1 MNAPVNI
8 SRLPAV
14 LYAPDGTRRVDYR
27 AVFKLAWPLLINTG
41 IQAVLNLTDT
51 WFLGR
56 VSVDALAAVGG
67 IFFLVL
73 VFVVLIGG
81 VGHATQTLAAQ
92 AYGAG
97 SKPRAASFAWNG
109 LWASAATAPLFLA
122 LAFFGG
128 WFIAPFGM
136 QPQVSALAQDYWWPR
151 MAGGWLGVAIWSVS
165 GFYNGVGRT
174 RLPLLVM
181 VLVAASNAVLNWLLI
196 FELGYGVAGAAWA
209 TTAAQG
215 IGLLALVAAL
225 LLPAMRREF
234 ATARVFRP
242 RLRRIWSLMALGFP
256 MGLHGT
262 ADLLGFAL
270 FQLMIARF
278 GPVHA
283 ASSQVVMMVTSV
295 CYMPAIGIA
304 LAGTT
309 LVGQSIG
316 AGDKDWA
323 QRTGS
328 AVIRI
333 AVLYMGGLG
342 VLLAASGPWVLP
354 LFVQST
360 DPHAA
365 EMVQLGT
372 MLLWIAAG
380 YQVFDALNLGAAFC
394 LRGAGDVKFP
404 AVMLAILAW
413 LVFVPL
419 THALTFAPGQG
430 LVHFLP
436 QYGMGSKGAWIAA
449 VVYIGLLGSVMLL
462 RWRSG
467 AWKKI
472 GLVG

>member
-1 MNAPVNI
+1 MNAPAHI

-14 LYAPDGTRRVDYR
+14 LFAPDGSRRVDYR
-27 AVFKLAWPLLINTG
+27 AVLVLAWPLLINTG
-41 IQAVLNLTDT
+41 LQAVLNLTDT
-51 WFLGR
+51 WFLGQ

-73 VFVVLIGG
+73 VFIVLIGG
-81 VGHATQTLAAQ
+81 VGHATQTMAAQ

-97 SKPRAASFAWNG
+97 ARPRAASYAWNG
-109 LWASAATAPLFLA
+109 LWATLATAPLFLA
-122 LAFFGG
+122 LAYCGQ
-128 WFIAPFGM
+128 WLIAPFGM
-136 QPQVSALAQDYWWPR
+136 EPQVQALALEYWFPR
-151 MAGGWLGVAIWSVS
+151 MAGGFLGVAIWAVA
-165 GFYNGVGRT
+165 GFFNGVGRT

-181 VLVAASNAVLNWLLI
+181 VVVAISNAAFNQLMI
-196 FELGYGVAGAAWA
+196 FELGWGVAGAAWA
-209 TTAAQG
+209 TVAAQALG
-215 IGLLALVAAL
+215 VLALTAAL
-225 LLPAMRREF
+225 LTRTMQSDFRSH
-234 ATARVFRP
+234 RVIRP
-242 RLRRIWSLMALGFP
+242 RLRRVWALLALGFP

-270 FQLMIARF
+270 FQLMIARV

-328 AVIRI
+328 AVIKL
-333 AVLYMGGLG
+333 AVAYMGGLG
-342 VLLAASGPWVLP
+342 LVLAAAGPWVLP
-354 LFVQST
+354 LFVQAG

-365 EMVQLGT
+365 EMVQLGVT
-372 MLLWIAAG
+372 LLWIAAG

-404 AVMLAILAW
+404 AIMLAILAW

-419 THALTFAPGQG
+419 THVLTFAPGQG
-430 LVHFLP
+430 LVDFLP
-436 QYGMGSKGAWIAA
+436 QYGMGSKGAWVAA
-449 VVYIGLLGSVMLL
+449 LVYIGLLGSAMLL

-472 GLVG
+472 VV

>member
-1 MNAPVNI
+1 MNAPANI

-14 LYAPDGTRRVDYR
+14 LYAPNGTRRVDYR
-27 AVFKLAWPLLINTG
+27 AIFALAWPLLINTG

-51 WFLGR
+51 WFLGQ

-67 IFFLVL
+67 IFFLIL
-73 VFVVLIGG
+73 VFIVLMGG

-97 SKPRAASFAWNG
+97 ARPRAASFAWNG
-109 LWASAATAPLFLA
+109 LWATLATAPIFLA
-122 LAFFGG
+122 LAFCGE

-136 QPQVSALAQDYWWPR
+136 QPQVATLANDYWFPR
-151 MAGGWLGVAIWSVS
+151 MAGGFLGVAIWSVA
-165 GFYNGVGRT
+165 GFFNGVGRT

-181 VLVAASNAVLNWLLI
+181 LLVAISNAALNQLMI
-196 FELGYGVAGAAWA
+196 FELGWGVAGAAWA
-209 TTAAQG
+209 TAAAQL
-215 IGLLALVAAL
+215 IGVLALVAAL
-225 LLPAMRREF
+225 LMPLMRRDF
-234 ATARVFRP
+234 STLRVMRP
-242 RLRRIWSLMALGFP
+242 RLGRIWASLKLGLP

-270 FQLMIARF
+270 FQLMIARV

-328 AVIRI
+328 ATIKM

-342 VLLAASGPWVLP
+342 VLLAAVGPWVLP
-354 LFVQST
+354 LFVQAD

-365 EMVQLGT
+365 EMVALGT
-372 MLLWIAAG
+372 TLLWIAAG

-404 AVMLAILAW
+404 AIVLAILAW
-413 LVFVPL
+413 VVFVPL
-419 THALTFAPGQG
+419 THVLTFEPGQG
-430 LVHFLP
+430 LVDFLP
-436 QYGMGSKGAWIAA
+436 QYGMGSKGAWTAA
-449 VVYIGLLGSVMLL
+449 VVYIALLGSAMLW
-462 RWRSG
+462 RWWGGR
-467 AWKKI
+467 WKKI
-472 GLVG
+472 VV

>member
-1 MNAPVNI
+1 MNAPANI

-14 LYAPDGTRRVDYR
+14 LYAPNGTRRVDYR
-27 AVFKLAWPLLINTG
+27 AIFALAWPLLINTG

-51 WFLGR
+51 WFLGQ

-67 IFFLVL
+67 IFFLIL
-73 VFVVLIGG
+73 VFIVLLGG

-97 SKPRAASFAWNG
+97 ARPRAASFAWNG
-109 LWASAATAPLFLA
+109 LWATLATAPIFLA
-122 LAFFGG
+122 LAFCGE

-136 QPQVSALAQDYWWPR
+136 QPQVATLANEYWFPR
-151 MAGGWLGVAIWSVS
+151 MAGGFLGVAIWAVA
-165 GFYNGVGRT
+165 GFFNGVGRT

-181 VLVAASNAVLNWLLI
+181 LLVAISNAGLNQLMI
-196 FELGYGVAGAAWA
+196 FELGWGVAGAAWA
-209 TTAAQG
+209 TAAAQL
-215 IGLLALVAAL
+215 IGVLALVVAL
-225 LLPAMRREF
+225 LMPVMRREF
-234 ATARVFRP
+234 STLRVMRP
-242 RLRRIWSLMALGFP
+242 RLGRIWASMKLGLP

-270 FQLMIARF
+270 FQLMIARV

-328 AVIRI
+328 ATIKM

-342 VLLAASGPWVLP
+342 VLLAAVGPWVLP
-354 LFVQST
+354 LFVQAN

-365 EMVQLGT
+365 EMVQLGIT
-372 MLLWIAAG
+372 LLWIAAA

-404 AVMLAILAW
+404 AIVLACLAW

-419 THALTFAPGQG
+419 THMLTFAPGQG
-430 LVHFLP
+430 LVDFLP
-436 QYGMGSKGAWIAA
+436 QYGMGSKGAWTAA
-449 VVYIGLLGSVMLL
+449 LVYIALLGSAMLW
-462 RWRSG
+462 RWWGGR
-467 AWKKI
+467 WKKI
-472 GLVG
+472 VV

>member
-1 MNAPVNI
+1 MNAPVNL

-14 LYAPDGTRRVDYR
+14 LFAPDGTRRVDYR
-27 AVFKLAWPLLINTG
+27 AVLVLAWPLLANTG
-41 IQAVLNLTDT
+41 LQAILNLTDT
-51 WFLGR
+51 WFLGQ

-73 VFVVLIGG
+73 VFIVLIGG
-81 VGHATQTLAAQ
+81 VGHATQTMAAQ

-97 SKPRAASFAWNG
+97 ARPRAASYAWNG
-109 LWASAATAPLFLA
+109 LWATLATAPLFLG
-122 LAFFGG
+122 LAFCGP
-128 WFIAPFGM
+128 WVLQPFGLA
-136 QPQVSALAQDYWWPR
+136 PQVNTLALEYWFPR
-151 MAGGWLGVAIWSVS
+151 MAGGFLGVAIWAVA
-165 GFYNGVGRT
+165 GFFNGVGRT

-181 VLVAASNAVLNWLLI
+181 VLVAISNAALNQLMI
-196 FELGYGVAGAAWA
+196 FELGWGVAGAAWA
-209 TTAAQG
+209 TVAAQG
-215 IGLLALVAAL
+215 LGVLALAAAL
-225 LLPAMRREF
+225 LTRTMQTDFQSRR
-234 ATARVFRP
+234 VLRP
-242 RLRRIWSLMALGFP
+242 RLRRIWALMALGFP

-270 FQLMIARF
+270 FQLMIARV

-328 AVIRI
+328 AVIKLGV
-333 AVLYMGGLG
+333 AYMGGLG
-342 VLLAASGPWVLP
+342 VLLAAAGPFVLP
-354 LFVQST
+354 LFVQAS
-360 DPHAA
+360 DPHAT
-365 EMVQLGT
+365 EMVQLGCT
-372 MLLWIAAG
+372 LLWIAAG
-380 YQVFDALNLGAAFC
+380 YQVFDALNLCAAFC

-404 AVMLAILAW
+404 AIMLALLAW

-419 THALTFAPGQG
+419 THMLTFAPGQG
-430 LVHFLP
+430 LVDFLP
-436 QYGMGSKGAWIAA
+436 QYGMGSQGAWTAA
-449 VVYIGLLGSVMLL
+449 LVYIALLGSAMLL

-472 GLVG
+472 EV

>member
-1 MNAPVNI
+1 MNAPANI

-14 LYAPDGTRRVDYR
+14 LYAPNGTRRVDYR
-27 AVFKLAWPLLINTG
+27 AIFALAWPLLINTG

-51 WFLGR
+51 WFLGQ

-67 IFFLVL
+67 IFFLIL
-73 VFVVLIGG
+73 VFIVLLGG

-97 SKPRAASFAWNG
+97 ARPRAASFAWNG
-109 LWASAATAPLFLA
+109 LWATLATAPIFLA
-122 LAFFGG
+122 LAFCGE

-136 QPQVSALAQDYWWPR
+136 QPQVAALANEYWFPR
-151 MAGGWLGVAIWSVS
+151 MAGGFLGVAIWSVA
-165 GFYNGVGRT
+165 GFFNGVGRT

-181 VLVAASNAVLNWLLI
+181 MLVAISNAALNQLMI
-196 FELGYGVAGAAWA
+196 FELGWGVAGAAWA
-209 TTAAQG
+209 TAAAQL
-215 IGLLALVAAL
+215 IGVLALVAAL
-225 LLPAMRREF
+225 LMPVMRRDF
-234 ATARVFRP
+234 STLRVMRP
-242 RLRRIWSLMALGFP
+242 RLGRIWASLKLGLP

-270 FQLMIARF
+270 FQLMIARV

-328 AVIRI
+328 ATIKM

-342 VLLAASGPWVLP
+342 VLLAAVGPWVLP
-354 LFVQST
+354 LFVQAG

-365 EMVQLGT
+365 EMVELGIT
-372 MLLWIAAG
+372 LLWIAAG

-404 AVMLAILAW
+404 AIMLAILAW
-413 LVFVPL
+413 VVFVPL
-419 THALTFAPGQG
+419 THMLTFAPGQG
-430 LVHFLP
+430 LVDFLP
-436 QYGMGSKGAWIAA
+436 QYGMGSKGAWTAA
-449 VVYIGLLGSVMLL
+449 VVYIALLGSAMLW
-462 RWRSG
+462 RWWGG

-472 GLVG
+472 VV

>member
-1 MNAPVNI
+1 MNAPANI

-14 LYAPDGTRRVDYR
+14 LYAPNGTRRVDYR
-27 AVFKLAWPLLINTG
+27 AIFALAWPLLINTG

-51 WFLGR
+51 WFLGQ

-67 IFFLVL
+67 IFFLIL
-73 VFVVLIGG
+73 VFIVLLGG

-97 SKPRAASFAWNG
+97 ARPRAASFAWNG
-109 LWASAATAPLFLA
+109 LWATLATAPIFLA
-122 LAFFGG
+122 LAFCGA

-136 QPQVSALAQDYWWPR
+136 QPQVSSLANEYWFPR
-151 MAGGWLGVAIWSVS
+151 MAGGFLGVAIWSVA
-165 GFYNGVGRT
+165 GFFNGVGRT

-181 VLVAASNAVLNWLLI
+181 MLVAISNAALNQLMI
-196 FELGYGVAGAAWA
+196 FELGWGVAGAAWA
-209 TTAAQG
+209 TAAAQL
-215 IGLLALVAAL
+215 IGVLALVAAL
-225 LLPAMRREF
+225 LMPVMRRDF
-234 ATARVFRP
+234 STLRVMRP
-242 RLRRIWSLMALGFP
+242 RLGRIWASLKLGLP

-270 FQLMIARF
+270 FQLMIARV

-328 AVIRI
+328 ATIKM

-342 VLLAASGPWVLP
+342 VLLAAVGPWVLP
-354 LFVQST
+354 LFVQAG

-365 EMVQLGT
+365 EMVELGIT
-372 MLLWIAAG
+372 LLWIAAG

-404 AVMLAILAW
+404 AIMLAILAW
-413 LVFVPL
+413 VVFVPL
-419 THALTFAPGQG
+419 THMLTFAPGQG
-430 LVHFLP
+430 LVDFLP
-436 QYGMGSKGAWIAA
+436 QYGMGSKGAWTAA
-449 VVYIGLLGSVMLL
+449 VVYIALLGSAMLW
-462 RWRSG
+462 RWWGG

-472 GLVG
+472 VV

>member
-1 MNAPVNI
+1 MNAPVNL

-14 LYAPDGTRRVDYR
+14 LFAPDGTRRVDYR
-27 AVFKLAWPLLINTG
+27 AVLVLAWPLLVNTG
-41 IQAVLNLTDT
+41 LQAILNLTDT
-51 WFLGR
+51 WFLGQ

-73 VFVVLIGG
+73 VFIVLIGG
-81 VGHATQTLAAQ
+81 VGHATQTMAAQ

-97 SKPRAASFAWNG
+97 ARPRAASYAWNG
-109 LWASAATAPLFLA
+109 LWATLATAPLFVGLAFCGPWFLQPFGLAPQVNTLA
-122 LAFFGG
+122 LEY
-128 WFIAPFGM
+128 WF
-136 QPQVSALAQDYWWPR
+136 PR
-151 MAGGWLGVAIWSVS
+151 MAGGFLGVAIWAVA
-165 GFYNGVGRT
+165 GFFNGVGRT

-181 VLVAASNAVLNWLLI
+181 VLVAISNAALNQLMI
-196 FELGYGVAGAAWA
+196 FELGWGVAGAAWA
-209 TTAAQG
+209 TVAAQG
-215 IGLLALVAAL
+215 LGVLALAAAL
-225 LLPAMRREF
+225 LTRTMQTDFQSRR
-234 ATARVFRP
+234 VLRP
-242 RLRRIWSLMALGFP
+242 RLRRIWALMALGFP

-270 FQLMIARF
+270 FQLMIARV

-328 AVIRI
+328 AVIKLGV
-333 AVLYMGGLG
+333 AYMGGLG
-342 VLLAASGPWVLP
+342 LLLAAAGPWVLP
-354 LFVQST
+354 LFVQAS
-360 DPHAA
+360 DPHAT
-365 EMVQLGT
+365 EMVQLGGT
-372 MLLWIAAG
+372 LLWIAAG

-404 AVMLAILAW
+404 AIMLAILAW

-419 THALTFAPGQG
+419 THMLTFAPGQG
-430 LVHFLP
+430 LVDFLP
-436 QYGMGSKGAWIAA
+436 QYGMGSQGAWTAA
-449 VVYIGLLGSVMLL
+449 LVYIALLGSAMLW
-462 RWRSG
+462 RWWGGR
-467 AWKKI
+467 WKKI
-472 GLVG
+472 VV

>member
-1 MNAPVNI
+1 MSAPVNI

-14 LYAPDGTRRVDYR
+14 LYAPDGSRRVDYR
-27 AVFKLAWPLLINTG
+27 AVFALAWPLLINTG

-51 WFLGR
+51 WFLGQL
-56 VSVDALAAVGG
+56 SVDALAAVGG
-67 IFFLVL
+67 IFFLIL
-73 VFVVLIGG
+73 VFIVLIGG
-81 VGHATQTLAAQ
+81 VGHATQTMAAQ

-97 SKPRAASFAWNG
+97 ARPRAASYAWNG
-109 LWASAATAPLFLA
+109 LWATLATAPLFLG
-122 LAFFGG
+122 LAFVGP

-136 QPQVSALAQDYWWPR
+136 DPQVQALALDYWFPR
-151 MAGGWLGVAIWSVS
+151 MAAGWLGVAIWSVA
-165 GFYNGVGRT
+165 GFFNGVGRT

-181 VLVAASNAVLNWLLI
+181 MVIAISNAALNWLLI
-196 FELGYGVAGAAWA
+196 FKLGYGVAGAAWA
-209 TTAAQG
+209 TAGAQL
-215 IGLLALVAAL
+215 IGVLALVAAML
-225 LLPAMRREF
+225 MPDMRHEF
-234 ATARVFRP
+234 ASGRVWKP
-242 RLRRIWSLMALGFP
+242 RFKRMWGLLALGFP

-270 FQLMIARF
+270 FQLMIARV

-316 AGDKDWA
+316 AGDKEWA

-328 AVIRI
+328 AVIKL
-333 AVLYMGGLG
+333 AVAYMGGLG

-354 LFVQST
+354 LFVQSG

-365 EMVQLGT
+365 EMVQLGVT
-372 MLLWIAAG
+372 LLWIAAG

-404 AVMLAILAW
+404 AIVLACLAW

-419 THALTFAPGQG
+419 THMLTFAPGQG
-430 LVHFLP
+430 LVGFLP
-436 QYGMGSKGAWIAA
+436 QYGMGSKGAWTAA
-449 VVYIGLLGSVMLL
+449 VVYIALLGSAMLW
-462 RWRSG
+462 RWWGG

-472 GLVG
+472 VV